1 MSTLPQVLGFA
12 RTGGAPTARRSAA
25 VALGLAS
32 ALVLAACSNPS
43 DGGTTDVAA
52 TKGTKTKINISPG
65 QNRITTDKV
74 DSIAAEVPEAIRK
87 RGTLEIVNSSGS
99 AAPLTFYA
107 TDNKTVIGVEPDLAY
122 LVAAVLG
129 LKPHISTVSWE
140 NIFVGLDSGK
150 YDVGFSNITDT
161 EERKEKYD
169 FASYREDNLGF
180 EAKKGSGL
188 KVTGPKDVAGRTVAV
203 GSGTNQEK
211 LLIEWSK
218 EDVKAGLKP
227 VNIKYYQNDS
237 DTYLALQS
245 GRIDLYL
252 GPNPTAAYH
261 AATTGR
267 SEVVGTYSGA
277 GATLQ
282 GLIAATTKKDNGLV
296 KALADALNEIIDN
309 GTYAKVLKRW
319 GLSGEAVAKSEINPP
334 GLPKTN
340 K

>member
-1 MSTLPQVLGFA
+1 MPTSITR
-12 RTGGAPTARRSAA
+12 RTAA
-25 VALGLAS
+25 AALGLTT
-32 ALVLAACSNPS
+32 ALLLAACSNPD
-43 DGGTTDVAA
+43 DGGTTEVAA
-52 TKGTKTKINISPG
+52 TSGGKTKINISPD

-74 DSIAAEVPEAIRK
+74 DSIAAQVPEKIRK
-87 RGTLEIVNSSGS
+87 RGTLEVVDSSGS

-107 TDNKTVIGVEPDLAY
+107 TDNKTIIGVEPDIAS
-122 LVAAVLG
+122 LVADVLG
-129 LKPHISTVSWE
+129 LKLHINTVSWE
-140 NIFVGLDSGK
+140 NIFVGLDSAK
-150 YDVGFSNITDT
+150 YDVGFSNITVT

-169 FASYREDNLGF
+169 FATYREDNLGF

-188 KVTGPKDVAGRTVAV
+188 KITGPEDLAGKTVAV

-218 EDVKAGLKP
+218 ENEKAGRKP

-245 GRIDLYL
+245 ARIDLYL

-261 AATTGR
+261 AATTGKT
-267 SEVVGTYSGA
+267 EVVGTYSGA

-282 GLIAATTKKDNGLV
+282 GLIAATTKKDSGLV
-296 KALADALNEIIDN
+296 KPLADALNHVIEN
-309 GTYAKVLKRW
+309 GTYAKALNRW
-319 GLSGEAVAKSEINPP
+319 GLSDEAVTKSEINPP

-340 K
+340 E

>member
-1 MSTLPQVLGFA
+1 MSTSL
-12 RTGGAPTARRSAA
+12 ARRRAA
-25 VALGLAS
+25 AAALGLA
-32 ALVLAACSNPS
+32 ATLVLAACSNPS
-43 DGGTTDVAA
+43 DGGTTEVADKSGK
-52 TKGTKTKINISPG
+52 TTKINISPD
-65 QNRITTDKV
+65 QDRITTDKV
-74 DSIAAEVPEAIRK
+74 DSIAAEVPEEIRK
-87 RGTLEIVNSSGS
+87 RGTLEIVDSSGS

-107 TDNKTVIGVEPDLAY
+107 TDNKTVIGVESDIAS
-122 LVAAVLG
+122 LVADVLG
-129 LKPHISTVSWE
+129 LELHINTVSWE
-140 NIFVGLDSGK
+140 NIFVGLDSAK
-150 YDVGFSNITDT
+150 YDVGFSNITVT

-169 FASYREDNLGF
+169 FATYREDNLGF

-188 KVTGPKDVAGRTVAV
+188 KVTGPKDVAGKKVAV

-218 EDVKAGLKP
+218 ENEKAGRKP
-227 VNIKYYQNDS
+227 ADIKYYQNDS

-261 AATTGR
+261 AATTGKT
-267 SEVVGTYSGA
+267 EVVGTYSGA

-282 GLIAATTKKDNGLV
+282 GLIAATTKKDSGLV
-296 KALADALNEIIDN
+296 KPLADALNHVIEN
-309 GTYAKVLKRW
+309 GIYAKVLERW
-319 GLSGEAVAKSEINPP
+319 GLSDEAVTKSEINPP

>member
-1 MSTLPQVLGFA
+1 MSTSL
-12 RTGGAPTARRSAA
+12 ARRRTTAA
-25 VALGLAS
+25 ALGLAS
-32 ALVLAACSNPS
+32 ALVLAACANPT
-43 DGGTTDVAA
+43 DGGTTEVAA
-52 TKGTKTKINISPG
+52 TSGGTTEINLSPD
-65 QNRITTDKV
+65 QDRVTTGKV
-74 DSIAAEVPEAIRK
+74 DSIAAEVPEKIRK
-87 RGTLEIVNSSGS
+87 RGTLELVASSGS

-122 LVAAVLG
+122 LVADVLG
-129 LKPHISTVSWE
+129 LKPHINTVSWE
-140 NIFVGLDSGK
+140 NIFVGLDSAK
-150 YDVGFSNITDT
+150 YDVGFSNITVT

-169 FASYREDNLGF
+169 FATYREDNLGF
-180 EAKKGSGL
+180 GAKKGSGL
-188 KVTGPKDVAGRTVAV
+188 RVAGPEDVAGRTVAV
-203 GSGTNQEK
+203 SSGTNQEK

-218 EDVKAGLKP
+218 ENEKAGREP

-261 AATTGR
+261 AATTGKT
-267 SEVVGTYSGA
+267 EVVGTYSGA

-282 GLIAATTKKDNGLV
+282 GLIAATTKKDSGLV
-296 KALADALNEIIDN
+296 KPLADALDHVIEN

-319 GLSGEAVAKSEINPP
+319 GLTDEAVTKSEINPP
-334 GLPKTN
+334 GLPRTN